1 MSGKLIKN
9 QKSCEYASKQ
19 WGKYGTTALNGCGWI
34 AAYNLLSVSGIDAAP
49 DDVRMDLQ
57 ALHAP
62 LFSGKLGTNPFKLIR
77 YLRVYFEK
85 VNLIFRKKTIR
96 EAYASCG
103 RLIVGYMYLK
113 PKFGAHYVCVS
124 RYENKADII
133 NDTVTKRT
141 SGIEEYFEQLKKQG
155 CRVMFAISAS

>member
-1 MSGKLIKN
+1 M
-9 QKSCEYASKQ
+9 
-19 WGKYGTTALNGCGWI
+19 
-34 AAYNLLSVSGIDAAP
+34 SGIDAAP

-62 LFSGKLGTNPFKLIR
+62 LFGGKLGTNPFKLIR

-103 RLIVGYMYLK
+103 RLIVGYVYFK
-113 PKFGAHYVCVS
+113 PKSGAHYVCVS
-124 RYENKADII
+124 CYENKSEII
-133 NDTVTKRT
+133 NDTVAKKA